1 VKLTGQ
7 CNFTLNG
14 FEYILQCQHHSNG
27 SQMKLKAL
35 DVVRTKFGTIAVVS
49 EVGVGG
55 RVSLVLPKNSTQKV
69 AWYHP
74 DELEMI
80 SAVDKLVKWWD
91 LG

>member
-1 VKLTGQ
+1 MSASK
-7 CNFTLNG
+7 
-14 FEYILQCQHHSNG
+14 NG